1 MQAGKFAASALAAI
15 CLTACADPKAASKAN
30 FKKALDAYFDQT
42 RAPACI
48 DLRSLDA
55 PFPATLPDQRNELGD
70 SLNNAVQILAMA
82 SVGLLTG
89 SPTTI
94 APRGFTLDKPTP
106 VAATRYDLS
115 ELGKKYYQDR
125 VIGGGL
131 GKMTLHQL
139 CFGTPKSLPLTA
151 TPNPQT
157 RWAIASPRSATATRS
172 KALPNGHRML
182 QFRRHSPPSPNSL
195 PVNTRKLTY
204 SCSRLKVGS
213 TNDFPHGKLAPRS
226 RHSGE
231 DQNDEIAE
239 RANLHLVIPAK
250 AGIQPLAGDETT
262 LRLHAGERLERHSL
276 RRSDFRSRQAHL
288 GTQERRGGW
297 FHKKVS
303 DTQPRLVRAA
313 RDDGVGDRPGKSDQ
327 GMEAPME
334 NRRDRSVQPKV
345 AGSLSES
352 SLIHARAGFQ
362 LSLE

>member
-1 MQAGKFAASALAAI
+1 VQAGKFAASALAAI

-139 CFGTPKSLPLTA
+139 CFGTPKVVAIDSYTEPADSMGYRISKVSYRYTIQGA
-151 TPNPQT
+151 AQWTQDASIQKAFP
-157 RWAIASPRSATATRS
+157 AIA
-172 KALPNGHRML
+172 K
-182 QFRRHSPPSPNSL
+182 Q
-195 PVNTRKLTY
+195 
-204 SCSRLKVGS
+204 
-213 TNDFPHGKLAPRS
+213 
-226 RHSGE
+226 
-231 DQNDEIAE
+231 
-239 RANLHLVIPAK
+239 
-250 AGIQPLAGDETT
+250 LAGEHTETDIFVLT
-262 LRLHAGERLERHSL
+262 SEGWQHQRLS
-276 RRSDFRSRQAHL
+276 
-288 GTQERRGGW
+288 
-297 FHKKVS
+297 
-303 DTQPRLVRAA
+303 A
-313 RDDGVGDRPGKSDQ
+313 R
-327 GMEAPME
+327 
-334 NRRDRSVQPKV
+334 
-345 AGSLSES
+345 
-352 SLIHARAGFQ
+352 
-362 LSLE
+362 